1 MFSGNAERRSPHV
14 DVPQFDV
21 AQQAPVQGE
30 DRVGRRMRNRNPLH
44 VRGQGRSR
52 ARLRHRHVR
61 HRRAGQANRREK
73 RSGRQ
78 GWFLLKFM
86 LKIIIKINY
95 LNENNKS
102 LDEAIYKDY
111 LSLDTLRR
119 TF

>member
-1 MFSGNAERRSPHV
+1 
-14 DVPQFDV
+14 
-21 AQQAPVQGE
+21 
-30 DRVGRRMRNRNPLH
+30 
-44 VRGQGRSR
+44 
-52 ARLRHRHVR
+52 
-61 HRRAGQANRREK
+61 
-73 RSGRQ
+73 
-78 GWFLLKFM
+78 LLKFM